1 MPQLTEAQVGVSI
14 SLPLKYSNINLIFEL
29 IETDNIMLYLSGL
42 QKDPKEVSLIMEVD
56 DEEELESL
64 EKLLDLENEDE
75 FKKKCKEFEIK
86 ETLVFNFIYICAG
99 VYATNMSYR
108 DRQFVFQNDEHGMTP
123 ANFIER
129 IQKGVQIFNFLIAKF
144 YLFQFQRFP
153 RLGRQNHKTYF
164 SHFYCKIFSINQI
177 NFCLLSSQ
185 MIYVFLAS
193 YRFYLI

>member
-1 MPQLTEAQVGVSI
+1 
-14 SLPLKYSNINLIFEL
+14 LIFEL

-108 DRQFVFQNDEHGMTP
+108 DRPFVFQNDEHGMTP

-129 IQKGVQIFNFLIAKF
+129 IQKGVQIFKECGV
-144 YLFQFQRFP
+144 QF
-153 RLGRQNHKTYF
+153 
-164 SHFYCKIFSINQI
+164 
-177 NFCLLSSQ
+177 
-185 MIYVFLAS
+185 IYDFVIYKL
-193 YRFYLI
+193 